1 MIRYRKVLAVSAIL
15 WGAIFSLWTPAR
27 AQTVR
32 VEFHGLQTTTLTD
45 EQFLNGV
52 KEGRPTTIAGELRV
66 PGAGTG
72 RLPAVVFLHGS
83 GGIRPTPDS
92 WSQEF
97 LGMGIATF
105 VMDSF
110 AGRGIVNTNSGN
122 QAELGRLAMIID
134 AYRALDL
141 LARHPRI
148 DPERIALMGF
158 SRGGQSALYA
168 SVRRFQRMHGTPSR
182 EYAAYI
188 PFYAACNTTFK
199 EDTDVADRPIRIHHG
214 LADDYVPVAPCRPYV
229 ARLRAAGKNV
239 TLTEYPNA
247 HHAFDSPTFKTPTKR
262 PQSETTRNCTLQ
274 EESMGRL
281 INTRTGQL
289 FTYKDPCVEFGP
301 TVGYDAEAHAASV
314 KAVKA
319 FLAST
324 FRLQ

>member
-1 MIRYRKVLAVSAIL
+1 MIRYRKTLVFT
-15 WGAIFSLWTPAR
+15 AIFWEAFFTFWAPAR
-27 AQTVR
+27 AQTAR
-32 VEFHGLQTTTLTD
+32 VEIHVVQTTTLTD

-52 KEGRPTTIAGELRV
+52 REGRPTSIAGELRI
-66 PGAGTG
+66 PRAGTD

-122 QAELGRLAMIID
+122 QDQLGRLAMIID

-141 LARHPRI
+141 LAKHPRI

-158 SRGGQSALYA
+158 SRGGRSALYA
-168 SVRRFQRMHGTPSR
+168 SVRRFQRMHATPNR

-188 PFYAACNTTFK
+188 PFYPSCNTTFR
-199 EDTDVADRPIRIHHG
+199 EDGDVADRPIRIHHG

-229 ARLRAAGKNV
+229 ARLRAAARNV

-274 EESMGRL
+274 EDQKGRVV
-281 INTRTGQL
+281 NSRTGQP
-289 FTYKDPCVEFGP
+289 FTYKDQCVEFGP
-301 TVGYDAEAHAASV
+301 TVGYDADAHLASAN
-314 KAVKA
+314 AVKA

-324 FRLQ
+324 FRLP